1 MKAARVPVLPLQPP
15 ELAYKT
21 TAVTSPSSSHRE
33 CMAGVSSL
41 SIIVILK
48 RDSSKGKCVMKTIR
62 SVVDHELTWTQKSA
76 FKSEFELRFGGE
88 LVATLRL
95 PRMIGTVGVA
105 ESGDGCWTFER
116 IGFWKMKTVVK
127 ASSSTEEL
135 ANYTSNAWKP
145 GGVLQLPGGKRFTFW
160 RSGWKGISE
169 FRTEEG
175 EPLFQVRYAG
185 TFRVSASVRINR
197 KALQIPEL
205 SWMVLLAFYM
215 GVMARRDAAK
225 HAAAAG

>member
-1 MKAARVPVLPLQPP
+1 M
-15 ELAYKT
+15 T
-21 TAVTSPSSSHRE
+21 TADTSPGSYNRD
-33 CMAGVSSL
+33 CLAGVSSL
-41 SIIVILK
+41 SIIVMMMSN
-48 RDSSKGKCVMKTIR
+48 RFEGRSAMKTIR
-62 SVVDHELTWTQKSA
+62 SVVDHELSWSQHSA

-105 ESGDGCWTFER
+105 ESGDGSWTFER
-116 IGFWKMKTVVK
+116 IGFWKMRTVVK
-127 ASSSTEEL
+127 ASGSTEEL

-145 GGVLQLPGGKRFTFW
+145 GGVLQLPSGKRFTFW

-175 EPLFQVRYAG
+175 EPLFQVRYG
-185 TFRVSASVRINR
+185 GSFRVSASVRINR

-205 SWMVLLAFYM
+205 PWMVLLAFYM